1 MSMKN
6 YLVFQETAVQLD
18 TVIGTPAA
26 GKSLR
31 VRSVTMM
38 AQGTGIATPT
48 GALAILSVGSTVV
61 GAGIVGLDGTFACPI
76 PPEGVGGAVGATIKY
91 TLAKLDAG
99 KNMSFSMLV
108 IANEE

>member
-6 YLVFQETAVQLD
+6 YLVFQEGAAQLD

-31 VRSVTMM
+31 IRSITMM

-48 GALAILSVGSTVV
+48 GALAIISVGSLIV
-61 GAGIVGLDGTFACPI
+61 GAGIVGLDGTFSCPL
-76 PPEGVGGAVGATIKY
+76 PPEGAAGAVGATLKY